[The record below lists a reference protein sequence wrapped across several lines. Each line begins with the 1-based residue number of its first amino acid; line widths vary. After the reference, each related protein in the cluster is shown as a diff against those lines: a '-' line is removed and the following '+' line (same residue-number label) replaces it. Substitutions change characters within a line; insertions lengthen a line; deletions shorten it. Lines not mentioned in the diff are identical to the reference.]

1 MNYGICDQ
9 AVVPVRIQPGDQQEM
24 SNQLLFGDM
33 IVIKG
38 QVKNWLLIET
48 FDDQYEGWVDQKQLS
63 IIDNE
68 LFNQLIVSERNYV
81 VTLAE
86 EVFSEEKPKILLTRG
101 AFLPFYEH
109 NAFAIKGIKYPFE
122 KKVKCSSDS
131 YQAEHLIDLAKSY
144 LGSPYLWGGRS
155 PFGIDCSGFVQ
166 VVYKM
171 FGFYLPRD
179 ASQQVQHGESVN
191 FIHEAIAGDLA
202 FFGNDD
208 GTIIHVGI
216 LVNNSQIIHA
226 SGSVRI
232 DTIDHQGIFNQE
244 TNKYSHQLRIIK
256 RIVN

>member
-33 IVIKG
+33 VVIKG
-38 QVKNWLLIET
+38 QVKDWLLIET

-63 IIDNE
+63 IIENE
-68 LFNQLIVSERNYV
+68 LFNQLIISERNYV

-86 EVFSEEKPKILLTRG
+86 EVFGEENKKMLLTRG
-101 AFLPFYEH
+101 AFLPFYEKKE
-109 NAFAIKGIKYPFE
+109 FSIKGIKYPFIKE
-122 KKVKCSSDS
+122 VKCSSDS
-131 YQAEHLIDLAKSY
+131 YQSDQLIELAKSY

-166 VVYKM
+166 VVFKM

-191 FIHEAIAGDLA
+191 FIHEAVAGDLA
-202 FFGNDD
+202 FFGNDE

-216 LVNNSQIIHA
+216 LVNDSQIIHA
-226 SGSVRI
+226 SGCVRI